1 MDQKASRKKKV
12 QQARTRLKT
21 ESSWTIYSK
30 IKGTRVKISK
40 EYKDKLLLN
49 KADHSLFME
58 Y

>member
-1 MDQKASRKKKV
+1 MDKKALRKKKV
-12 QQARTRLKT
+12 QKERTRLKT
-21 ESSWTIYSK
+21 ESSWTIYNK